1 MMMLYKTVAQ
11 KSFRLFRANRTLM
24 ITSLLG
30 LEFDFRFMKI
40 QKKVLL
46 NRLLSSF
53 ILEEGSQ

>member
-11 KSFRLFRANRTLM
+11 KSFRLFSKQTLM